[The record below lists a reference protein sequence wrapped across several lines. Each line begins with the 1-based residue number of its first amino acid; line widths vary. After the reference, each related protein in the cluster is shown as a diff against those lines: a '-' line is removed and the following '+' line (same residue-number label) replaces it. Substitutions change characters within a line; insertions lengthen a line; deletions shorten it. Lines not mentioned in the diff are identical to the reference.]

1 MGPRIPELLLKIEC
15 CRPTTSFRGERLSD
29 PVGRYFFSVYP
40 RRRHDLHLAWAS
52 SRIGN
57 HCKSIS
63 ITGDLSGIQ
72 NSILLTLDFA
82 KLLQARSLAKRVYT
96 QEKLMQDCLIID
108 PAFISLWHPRY
119 DEIED
124 DEPEYQG
131 LVAQIRHELGE
142 QGFLSKDTFI
152 RVLNWKAPRVKGIAR
167 LNDFFLYEQGIAN
180 AVRVEDSQKLDVL
193 CQLRGIGAP
202 VGSTLLHLMYPS
214 TFPIID
220 IRTAETLHHA
230 GLVGSPATD
239 IAHYPAF
246 TAAIMNVANKMPTF
260 TLREVD
266 RALFA
271 YHKII
276 LSPSLKRNVLGA
288 HPKDGVPDPG
298 RKPSRSNTRMSA
310 HGSGAVSGK
319 ITIRE
324 KVLSVFADKAGQTFV
339 SSEIVDLVLRAYPET
354 KRSSVIPSDYCYNM
368 INADPN
374 SFKLRGFE
382 LLSNAQYKWLGPDF
396 LYSGPIYWK
405 NEQVG
410 NWEDGHCELFNDPR
424 K

>member
-1 MGPRIPELLLKIEC
+1 
-15 CRPTTSFRGERLSD
+15 
-29 PVGRYFFSVYP
+29 
-40 RRRHDLHLAWAS
+40 
-52 SRIGN
+52 
-57 HCKSIS
+57 
-63 ITGDLSGIQ
+63 
-72 NSILLTLDFA
+72 
-82 KLLQARSLAKRVYT
+82 
-96 QEKLMQDCLIID
+96 MQDCLIID
-108 PAFISLWHPRY
+108 PAFILAWHPRY

-142 QGFLSKDTFI
+142 QGFLSKDTFV
-152 RVLNWKAPRVKGIAR
+152 RVLDWKTPRVKGIAR
-167 LNDFFLYEQGIAN
+167 LNEFFLYEEGIAT
-180 AVRVEDSQKLDVL
+180 AVRVEDSQKLGVL

-230 GLVGSPATD
+230 GLVGSPATG

-246 TAAIMNVANKMPTF
+246 TAAIMKIANKVPTF
-260 TLREVD
+260 SLREVD

-271 YHKII
+271 YHKIV

-288 HPKDGVPDPG
+288 QPKDGVPAPG
-298 RKPSRSNTRMSA
+298 GKPSRGNTRMGADGSSA
-310 HGSGAVSGK
+310 ASSK

-324 KVLSVFADKAGQTFV
+324 KVLSVFADKAGQTFGRN
-339 SSEIVDLVLRAYPET
+339 EIVNLVLRAYPET
-354 KRSSVIPSDYCYNM
+354 RRSSVIPSDYCYNM
-368 INADPN
+368 INADPM

-382 LLSNAQYKWLGPDF
+382 LLSNARYKWLGPDF
-396 LYSGPIYWK
+396 PYSGPIYWK

-410 NWEDGHCELFNDPR
+410 NWEDGRYELFNDPR